1 MPRTKGSKNKPK
13 VKADDLDAIN
23 AQIVEKL
30 NQKSAL
36 EQEETSLT
44 ATITESKERL
54 KEVRSSLKK
63 LDKNISNLQA
73 MKEEIGKAK
82 QVEKAMGEIQAKV
95 NALLDSGK
103 SIDEIMEMLK

>member
-1 MPRTKGSKNKPK
+1 
-13 VKADDLDAIN
+13 
-23 AQIVEKL
+23 
-30 NQKSAL
+30 
-36 EQEETSLT
+36 
-44 ATITESKERL
+44 
-54 KEVRSSLKK
+54 
-63 LDKNISNLQA
+63 